1 MGSARMHLRLF
12 SEMVEAGIAPDG
24 ITFVAVLSACSHAG
38 LVIEDR
44 RLFDRMVEEF
54 NVMPSMEHYA
64 CMVDLLGRAG
74 LLREANE
81 VVERMPVMPNE
92 CVWGALLNS
101 SRIHKNA
108 SVAEEV
114 ATRIFELDVEKKRAG
129 SYMLL
134 SNVYASCGRWDDSAR
149 VRDVAMT
156 NGIRKSPGWSWIELN
171 ERVFTFMSGE
181 DLPSCMEDVYWM
193 LELLNWGM
201 DGEAPIN
208 GGGIFNPG

>member
-1 MGSARMHLRLF
+1 MR
-12 SEMVEAGIAPDG
+12 
-24 ITFVAVLSACSHAG
+24 
-38 LVIEDR
+38 
-44 RLFDRMVEEF
+44 
-54 NVMPSMEHYA
+54 
-64 CMVDLLGRAG
+64 
-74 LLREANE
+74 
-81 VVERMPVMPNE
+81 PNE

-149 VRDVAMT
+149 VRDVAMS

-171 ERVFTFMSGE
+171 ERAFYIHV
-181 DLPSCMEDVYWM
+181 
-193 LELLNWGM
+193 
-201 DGEAPIN
+201 
-208 GGGIFNPG
+208 GGGFAIMYGGCVLDA